1 MFRNLNNRIFFY
13 LYIFMRKKLSF
24 PKILILPSREF
35 DVVMNF
41 IADLFQYNLK
51 KKNRTNRRQI
61 RKDLH
66 DRRRHFH

>member
-1 MFRNLNNRIFFY
+1 
-13 LYIFMRKKLSF
+13 MRKKLLF